1 MVVLTVL
8 TNSNDHTV
16 YFDEPIEK
24 FGFIRL
30 ISCSFYNSWYNLKER
45 GEIGIFDDKN
55 VGSVKRI
62 YPGNYSLDTLGK
74 KMKEIFDKE
83 GIKVKL
89 NDHEKGSIAIE
100 NPLGRKIIFD
110 RDLSYL
116 FDLIDSSQDKNFEKN
131 NIPKAQRRYTL
142 KKGDTAINRLVSFNN
157 LFIKCDLV
165 DKMENVFNEK
175 PSNVLACFDIKG
187 SPFERVEYS
196 SKHSPFRKIAG
207 GKKIIDSLRITVTE
221 ETGEVIDFN
230 GLPLRFEFE
239 II

>member
-8 TNSNDHTV
+8 TNLNDHTV

-24 FGFIRL
+24 FEFIRL
-30 ISCSFYNSWYNLKER
+30 TSCSFYNSWFNLKER
-45 GEIGIFDDKN
+45 GEISIFDDKN
-55 VGSVKRI
+55 VSAVNRI
-62 YPGNYSLDTLGK
+62 YPGNYTLYTIGK
-74 KMKEIFDKE
+74 DIKKILEKEN
-83 GIKVKL
+83 IKVKL
-89 NDHEKGSIAIE
+89 DDQKGPIVIE
-100 NPLGRKIIFD
+100 NPLGRKVIFD
-110 RDLSYL
+110 RDLTHL
-116 FDLIDSSQDKNFEKN
+116 LGLIDISQDVS
-131 NIPKAQRRYTL
+131 PKAQRRHTL
-142 KKGDTAINRLVSFNN
+142 KSGDTIINRLASFNN
-157 LFIKCDLV
+157 LFINCDLV
-165 DKMENVFNEK
+165 DKNENFFYEK

-230 GLPLRFEFE
+230 GLPLRFELE